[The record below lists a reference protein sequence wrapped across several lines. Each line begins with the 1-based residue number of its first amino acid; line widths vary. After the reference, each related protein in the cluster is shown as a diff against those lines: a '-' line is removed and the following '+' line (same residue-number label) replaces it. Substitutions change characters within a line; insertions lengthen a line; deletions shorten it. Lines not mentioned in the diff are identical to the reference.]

1 MRILAH
7 HQMKIPI
14 NNGLDLQEFALA
26 MLDYRFHVNTVTLSK
41 RNHGNIRVAV
51 LHIPVLQKGKSP
63 FLQSASLSLTLKKIT
78 LYVVND
84 SNHYEKEMNNEVHS
98 FSKLL
103 NRNNMEKL
111 VLTQH
116 LKKSQILLQPNPV
129 CRFSFSFLH
138 YLISKTYSFFHLIMY
153 SIQLRILY
161 TQPVLYLFKNLTEKL
176 FKNTK
181 K

>member
-51 LHIPVLQKGKSP
+51 LHIPVLQKEKALLTIG
-63 FLQSASLSLTLKKIT
+63 LSFINSKKIT

-116 LKKSQILLQPNPV
+116 LKNLKFFCNPIRYV
-129 CRFSFSFLH
+129 GSRSHSF
-138 YLISKTYSFFHLIMY
+138 II
-153 SIQLRILY
+153 
-161 TQPVLYLFKNLTEKL
+161 
-176 FKNTK
+176 
-181 K
+181 